1 MSLRSFHI
9 VFVTVCTLFC
19 AFLVA
24 WAFLLAPEPSTMATI
39 FGIVGVIGILLMPV
53 YGVFFLKKASKL
65 HL

>member
-19 AFLVA
+19 AFLVV
-24 WAFLLAPEPSTMATI
+24 WAFVLAPEPSTAATS
-39 FGIVGVIGILLMPV
+39 FGIVGVVGLFLMPA
-53 YGVFFLKKASKL
+53 YAIYFLKKAAKL